1 MSTLLTSIAIE
12 EIIGI
17 DHAVD
22 VLSRDGSIEHRQ
34 LEELLTIQSFRV
46 RATYP
51 NDAQCIAGI
60 SPDAEG
66 MASFHPAG
74 RLHQLTRSLRL
85 QKGVCAMAERESS
98 YPGFCLLVSKW
109 CMRLL
114 CP

>member
-1 MSTLLTSIAIE
+1 MPLMCSAATAQ
-12 EIIGI
+12 
-17 DHAVD
+17 
-22 VLSRDGSIEHRQ
+22 LSSGS
-34 LEELLTIQSFRV
+34 LKYEELLTIQSFRV
-46 RATYP
+46 RASYP

-74 RLHQLTRSLRL
+74 RLDQLTRSLRL

-109 CMRLL
+109 CEIRS
-114 CP
+114 